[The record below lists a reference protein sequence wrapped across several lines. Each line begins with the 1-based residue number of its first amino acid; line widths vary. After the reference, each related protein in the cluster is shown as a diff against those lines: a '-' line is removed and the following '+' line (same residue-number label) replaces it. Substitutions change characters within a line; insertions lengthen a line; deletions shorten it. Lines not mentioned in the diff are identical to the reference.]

1 MDWSEVLRHYD
12 EIASIHP
19 AADLFPLVEGD
30 ELKELCADIKNRGL
44 QQPIVVWHDGSLLDG
59 RNRLLACYRTN
70 QEVVLERYEG
80 DDPVQFSLSANLHRR
95 HLNSGQRAIVALK
108 VRELLQPAAKER
120 QVAQLKQN
128 QEATVPADLRERQRE
143 AAAEAASARPR
154 DEAGRLQVPA
164 DLREASRSQPS
175 TGQKAVIAL
184 QVREEMAREEAERKR
199 RERETAAQAAKAVG
213 ASPRAVEQA
222 ARVERSAPDLLPQVQ
237 AGTMALDRAHREA
250 QQRERQVAA
259 SRPTPEMPK
268 VDEKQTIT
276 LLDHK
281 GNPFEYP
288 KPKGKAT
295 FNQQKG
301 TEIGWAMWSW
311 NPVTGCN
318 HGCDYCYARAIA
330 TSRDMAAYYPAG
342 FTPLFHHER
351 LDAPANTPVPSRA
364 EADPA
369 HGRVFVC
376 SMADLFG
383 AWVPQEWIDQ
393 VVASTVAN
401 PQWEYLYLTKFPQ
414 RYDRLDLPASG
425 WIGASVDEQHRAEPT
440 LAAMRKVSGVK
451 VKWLSLEP
459 LLEPI
464 KFSTLEG
471 IDMIVIGAQSENI
484 GQNNSFSPP
493 FEWVADLVAT
503 ARRDGCK
510 VWLKTNLL
518 GQVSGQWPGMKMIQ
532 EVPA

>member
-1 MDWSEVLRHYD
+1 MTINWPDILRHYP
-12 EIASIHP
+12 EITGIHP
-19 AADLFPLVEGD
+19 AADLFPMVDGAEFA
-30 ELKELCADIKNRGL
+30 ELCADIKERGL
-44 QQPIVVWHDGSLLDG
+44 HQPITIWTDGTLLDG
-59 RNRLLACYRTN
+59 RNRLLACYETH
-70 QEVVLERYEG
+70 QEVVLDRYEG
-80 DDPVQFSLSANLHRR
+80 TDPVQFSLSANLHRR
-95 HLNSGQRAIVALK
+95 HLNAGQRAVIALK

-120 QVAQLKQN
+120 IADAGRSSAPGKPS
-128 QEATVPADLRERQRE
+128 EKASADLRDLSTPAEHRKST
-143 AAAEAASARPR
+143 AEAA
-154 DEAGRLQVPA
+154 
-164 DLREASRSQPS
+164 
-175 TGQKAVIAL
+175 KA
-184 QVREEMAREEAERKR
+184 
-199 RERETAAQAAKAVG
+199 TG
-213 ASPRAVEQA
+213 ASTRAVEQA
-222 ARVERSAPDLLPQVQ
+222 ARVEKMAPDLLPQVR
-237 AGTMALDRAHREA
+237 AGTMALDKAHREA

-259 SRPTPEMPK
+259 SRPTPETPK

-318 HGCDYCYARAIA
+318 HGCTYCYARAIA
-330 TSRDMAAYYPAG
+330 ESRDMATYYPAG

-351 LDAPANTPVPSRA
+351 LDAPVNTPVPARA
-364 EADPA
+364 VDDAA

-414 RYDRLDLPASG
+414 RYDRLQLPASG

-440 LAAMRKVSGVK
+440 LTAMRKVSGVK

-459 LLEPI
+459 LLAPI
-464 KFSTLEG
+464 TFSSLEG
-471 IDMIVIGAQSENI
+471 IDWIVIGAQSANP
-484 GQNNSFSPP
+484 GQNEAFAPP
-493 FEWVADLVAT
+493 FEWVADLVSI

-518 GQVSGQWPGMKMIQ
+518 GQVGPQWPGMQMIQ

>member
-1 MDWSEVLRHYD
+1 MDWSEVLRHYP
-12 EIASIHP
+12 EIKGIHP
-19 AADLFPLVEGD
+19 AADLFPMVEGN
-30 ELKELCADIKNRGL
+30 EFRELCADVKERGL
-44 QQPIVVWHDGSLLDG
+44 AQPITIWTDGTLLDG
-59 RNRLLACYRTN
+59 RNRLMACYETN
-70 QEVVLERYEG
+70 QEVVLDRYEG
-80 DDPVQFSLSANLHRR
+80 NDPVQFSLSANLHRR
-95 HLNSGQRAIVALK
+95 HLSEGQRAVVALK
-108 VRELLQPAAKER
+108 VRQMVQPAAKER
-120 QVAQLKQN
+120 Q
-128 QEATVPADLRERQRE
+128 RE
-143 AAAEAASARPR
+143 AGEQFGKGAKVSA
-154 DEAGRLQVPA
+154 D
-164 DLREASRSQPS
+164 
-175 TGQKAVIAL
+175 
-184 QVREEMAREEAERKR
+184 R
-199 RERETAAQAAKAVG
+199 REPIATPAEHRKSTAQAAKAVG
-213 ASPRAVEQA
+213 ASTRSVEKA

-259 SRPTPEMPK
+259 SRPAPETPK
-268 VDEKQTIT
+268 VDEKQAIT

-281 GNPFEYP
+281 GNPYEYP

-351 LDAPANTPVPSRA
+351 LDAPANTPVPGRA
-364 EADPA
+364 AADPA

-414 RYDRLDLPASG
+414 RYDRLQLPASG

-484 GQNNSFSPP
+484 GQNSSFSPP
-493 FEWVADLVAT
+493 FEWVADLVQT

-518 GQVSGQWPGMKMIQ
+518 GQTSGQWPGMQLPQ
-532 EVPA
+532 EAPV

>member
-1 MDWSEVLRHYD
+1 MDWTAILRHYD
-12 EIASIHP
+12 EIKGVHP
-19 AADLFPLVEGD
+19 AADLFPMVEGD
-30 ELKELCADIKNRGL
+30 NFRELCADIKERGL
-44 QQPIVVWHDGSLLDG
+44 AQPITVDRDGLLLDG
-59 RNRLLACYRTN
+59 RNRLMACFETN
-70 QEVVLERYEG
+70 QEVLVEEYLG
-80 DDPVQFSLSANLHRR
+80 SDPVQFSLSANLHRR
-95 HLNSGQRAIVALK
+95 HLNAGQRAFVALK

-120 QVAQLKQN
+120 Q
-128 QEATVPADLRERQRE
+128 RE
-143 AAAEAASARPR
+143 AASEAAQSRPR
-154 DEAGRLQVPA
+154 DEAGKLQVSA
-164 DLREASRSQPS
+164 DLREASPPPK
-175 TGQKAVIAL
+175 TTP
-184 QVREEMAREEAERKR
+184 AEHRK
-199 RERETAAQAAKAVG
+199 TTAQAAKAVG

-259 SRPTPEMPK
+259 SRPAPETPK

-276 LLDHK
+276 LLDHN

-351 LDAPANTPVPSRA
+351 LDAPANTPVPGRA
-364 EADPA
+364 AADPA

-425 WIGASVDEQHRAEPT
+425 WIGASVDTQHRAEPT
-440 LAAMRKVSGVK
+440 LAAMRRVAGVK

-471 IDMIVIGAQSENI
+471 IDMIVIGAQSENV
-484 GQNNSFSPP
+484 GQNPPFAPP

-518 GQVSGQWPGMKMIQ
+518 GTVNGQWPGMQMIQ

>member
-1 MDWSEVLRHYD
+1 MDWSEVLRHYG
-12 EIASIHP
+12 EITGIHP
-19 AADLFPLVEGD
+19 AADLFPMVEGD
-30 ELKELCADIKNRGL
+30 ELRELCADIKERGL
-44 QQPIVVWHDGSLLDG
+44 QQPIVVWRDGTLLDG
-59 RNRLLACYRTN
+59 RNRLVACYRTN
-70 QEVVLERYEG
+70 QEVVLDRYEG

-95 HLNSGQRAIVALK
+95 HLNPGQRAVVALK

-120 QVAQLKQN
+120 Q
-128 QEATVPADLRERQRE
+128 RE
-143 AAAEAASARPR
+143 AGGDRKSEEAKS
-154 DEAGRLQVPA
+154 VSA
-164 DLREASRSQPS
+164 DLREAIQP
-175 TGQKAVIAL
+175 KAVQPAPPPTP
-184 QVREEMAREEAERKR
+184 AEQRKS
-199 RERETAAQAAKAVG
+199 TAQAAKAVG

-222 ARVERSAPDLLPQVQ
+222 ARVAKVAPDLLPQVQ

-250 QQRERQVAA
+250 QQRERQQAA
-259 SRPTPEMPK
+259 TRPQPEAPK

-281 GNPFEYP
+281 GNAYEYP
-288 KPKGKAT
+288 KPKGQAT

-301 TEIGWAMWSW
+301 TEIGWAMYSW

-318 HGCDYCYARAIA
+318 HGCDYCYARVIA
-330 TSRDMAAYYPAG
+330 TARDMAPYYPAG

-351 LDAPANTPVPSRA
+351 LDAPVNTPVPQRA
-364 EADPA
+364 QVDPA
-369 HGRVFVC
+369 FGRVFVC

-383 AWVPQEWIDQ
+383 AWVPQDWIDQ

-414 RYDRLDLPASG
+414 RYDRLQLPSSG

-459 LLEPI
+459 LREPI
-464 KFSTLEG
+464 KFSSLEG
-471 IDMIVIGAQSENI
+471 IDWIVIGAQSENV
-484 GQNNSFSPP
+484 GQNPAFAPQ

-518 GQVSGQWPGMKMIQ
+518 GQTSGQWPGMGMPQ
-532 EVPA
+532 EVP

>member
-1 MDWSEVLRHYD
+1 MDWSEVLRHYP
-12 EIASIHP
+12 EIKGIHP
-19 AADLFPLVEGD
+19 AADLFPMVEGD
-30 ELKELCADIKNRGL
+30 EFRELCADVKERGL
-44 QQPIVVWHDGSLLDG
+44 AQPITIWTDGTLLDG
-59 RNRLLACYRTN
+59 RNRLMACYETN
-70 QEVVLERYEG
+70 QELVLDRYEG
-80 DDPVQFSLSANLHRR
+80 SDPVQFSLSANLHRR
-95 HLNSGQRAIVALK
+95 HLNPGQRAVIALK

-120 QVAQLKQN
+120 IADAGRSSAPGKPS
-128 QEATVPADLRERQRE
+128 EKASADLRDLSTS
-143 AAAEAASARPR
+143 AEHRK
-154 DEAGRLQVPA
+154 
-164 DLREASRSQPS
+164 S
-175 TGQKAVIAL
+175 T
-184 QVREEMAREEAERKR
+184 
-199 RERETAAQAAKAVG
+199 AQAAKATG
-213 ASPRAVEQA
+213 ASTRAVEQA
-222 ARVERSAPDLLPQVQ
+222 ARVEKMAPDLLPQVQ
-237 AGTMALDRAHREA
+237 AGTIALDKAHREA

-259 SRPTPEMPK
+259 SRPQPEMPK
-268 VDEKQTIT
+268 VDEKETIT

-281 GNPFEYP
+281 GNHYEYP

-318 HGCDYCYARAIA
+318 HGCSYCYARAIA

-351 LDAPANTPVPSRA
+351 LEAPSNTPVPGRA
-364 EADPA
+364 AADPA

-484 GQNNSFSPP
+484 GQNSSFSPS

-518 GQVSGQWPGMKMIQ
+518 GQTSGQWPGMQLPQ
-532 EVPA
+532 EAPV

>member
-1 MDWSEVLRHYD
+1 MTINWPDILRHYP
-12 EIASIHP
+12 EITGIHP
-19 AADLFPLVEGD
+19 AADLFPMVDGD
-30 ELKELCADIKNRGL
+30 EFRELCADIKERGL
-44 QQPIVVWHDGSLLDG
+44 HQPITIWTDGTLLDG
-59 RNRLLACYRTN
+59 RNRLLACYETH
-70 QEVVLERYEG
+70 QEVVLDRYEG
-80 DDPVQFSLSANLHRR
+80 SDPVQFSLSANLYRR
-95 HLNSGQRAIVALK
+95 HLSMSQRNMTGALAEDLLATL
-108 VRELLQPAAKER
+108 REQA
-120 QVAQLKQN
+120 
-128 QEATVPADLRERQRE
+128 RERQRE
-143 AAAEAASARPR
+143 AGGDKKSDHAKSVA
-154 DEAGRLQVPA
+154 VPV
-164 DLREASRSQPS
+164 REAIKPE
-175 TGQKAVIAL
+175 TPKH
-184 QVREEMAREEAERKR
+184 ER
-199 RERETAAQAAKAVG
+199 TAAAQAAKLVG
-213 ASPRAVEQA
+213 GSTSGVEKA
-222 ARVERSAPDLLPQVQ
+222 MRVKREAPDLVPQVM
-237 AGTMALDRAHREA
+237 AGKVTLKEAEREVRQRVEQRRASIPQPEA
-250 QQRERQVAA
+250 PKTQQN
-259 SRPTPEMPK
+259 T
-268 VDEKQTIT
+268 TIT
-276 LLDHK
+276 LVDHK
-281 GNPFEYP
+281 GNEYAYP
-288 KPKGKAT
+288 KPKGRAT

-318 HGCDYCYARAIA
+318 HGCSYCYARAIA
-330 TSRDMAAYYPAG
+330 TSRDMAVYYPAG

-351 LDAPANTPVPSRA
+351 LDAPANTPVPARA
-364 EADPA
+364 ADDPA

-464 KFSTLEG
+464 SFSSLEG
-471 IDMIVIGAQSENI
+471 IDWVVIGAQSANPS
-484 GQNNSFSPP
+484 QNEAFAPP

-518 GQVSGQWPGMKMIQ
+518 GQVGPQWPGMQMIQ

>member
-1 MDWSEVLRHYD
+1 MTKIDWPEILRHYP
-12 EIASIHP
+12 EITGIHP
-19 AADLFPLVEGD
+19 AADIFPLIDDAEMD
-30 ELKELCADIKNRGL
+30 ELCSDIKARGL
-44 QQPIVVWHDGSLLDG
+44 QQPLTIWHDGALLDG
-59 RNRLLACYRTN
+59 RNRLLACYETC
-70 QEVVLERYEG
+70 QEVTIDRYDG
-80 DDPVQFSLSANLHRR
+80 SDPVGFSISANLHRR
-95 HLNSGQRAIVALK
+95 HLNAGQRAVVALK
-108 VRELLQPAAKER
+108 VRELLQPMA
-120 QVAQLKQN
+120 
-128 QEATVPADLRERQRE
+128 RERQRE
-143 AAAEAASARPR
+143 AGEQFGKGSK
-154 DEAGRLQVPA
+154 LSA
-164 DLREASRSQPS
+164 DLRQAILRPPAPAAAALPS
-175 TGQKAVIAL
+175 PTEQRHQDRKA
-184 QVREEMAREEAERKR
+184 
-199 RERETAAQAAKAVG
+199 AAQAAKAVG

-222 ARVERSAPDLLPQVQ
+222 ARVAKSAPDLLPQVQ
-237 AGTMALDRAHREA
+237 AGTLALDRAHKEA
-250 QQRERQVAA
+250 RQREQQQAA
-259 SRPTPEMPK
+259 SRPAPEAPK
-268 VDEKQTIT
+268 VSDKRTIT

-281 GNPFEYP
+281 GNAYEYP
-288 KPKGKAT
+288 EPKGKST

-301 TEIGWAMWSW
+301 TEIGWAMYSW

-351 LDAPANTPVPSRA
+351 LDAPANTPVPARA
-364 EADPA
+364 ADDPA

-401 PQWEYLYLTKFPQ
+401 PQWEYLFLTKFPQ
-414 RYDRLDLPASG
+414 RYDRLQLPPSG

-464 KFSTLEG
+464 RFSTLEG
-471 IDMIVIGAQSENI
+471 IDLIVIGAQSENI
-484 GQNNSFSPP
+484 GQNPAFAPR
-493 FEWVADLVAT
+493 FDWVADLVAT
-503 ARRDGCK
+503 ARRDGCR

-518 GQVSGQWPGMKMIQ
+518 GQTSGQWPGMQLMN
-532 EVPA
+532 EVPG

>member
-1 MDWSEVLRHYD
+1 MDWTAILRHYD
-12 EIASIHP
+12 EINGIHP
-19 AADLFPLVEGD
+19 AADLFPMVEGD
-30 ELKELCADIKNRGL
+30 EFRELCADIKERGL
-44 QQPIVVWHDGSLLDG
+44 AQPITVDRDGLLLDG
-59 RNRLLACYRTN
+59 RNRLMACYETN
-70 QEVVLERYEG
+70 QEVLVEEYLG
-80 DDPVQFSLSANLHRR
+80 NDPVQFSLSANLHRR
-95 HLNSGQRAIVALK
+95 HLSEGQRAVVALK
-108 VRELLQPAAKER
+108 VRQMVQPAAKER
-120 QVAQLKQN
+120 QVAELKQN
-128 QEATVPADLRERQRE
+128 RESTVSAD
-143 AAAEAASARPR
+143 
-154 DEAGRLQVPA
+154 
-164 DLREASRSQPS
+164 
-175 TGQKAVIAL
+175 
-184 QVREEMAREEAERKR
+184 R
-199 RERETAAQAAKAVG
+199 RERSEAPAEHRKSTAEAAKAVG
-213 ASPRAVEQA
+213 ASTRSVEKA

-237 AGTMALDRAHREA
+237 SGTMALDRAHREA
-250 QQRERQVAA
+250 QQRERQIAA
-259 SRPTPEMPK
+259 SRPAPETPK

-276 LLDHK
+276 LLDHN

-351 LDAPANTPVPSRA
+351 LDAPANTPVPGRA
-364 EADPA
+364 AADPA

-425 WIGASVDEQHRAEPT
+425 WIGASVDTQHRAEPT
-440 LAAMRKVSGVK
+440 LAAMQRVAGVK

-471 IDMIVIGAQSENI
+471 IDMIVIGAQSENV
-484 GQNNSFSPP
+484 GQNPPFAPP

-518 GQVSGQWPGMKMIQ
+518 GTVNGQWPGMQMIQ

>member
-1 MDWSEVLRHYD
+1 MDWTEILRHYD
-12 EIASIHP
+12 EIKGIHP
-19 AADLFPLVEGD
+19 AADLFPMVEGD
-30 ELKELCADIKNRGL
+30 EFRELCADIKDRGL
-44 QQPIVVWHDGSLLDG
+44 AQPITVDRDGLLLDG
-59 RNRLLACYRTN
+59 RNRLMACYETN
-70 QEVVLERYEG
+70 QEVIVEEYLG
-80 DDPVQFSLSANLHRR
+80 SDPVQFSLSANLHRR
-95 HLNSGQRAIVALK
+95 HLNAGQRAFVALK

-120 QVAQLKQN
+120 QREAVIESNKARAQSPV
-128 QEATVPADLRERQRE
+128 TADLRSME
-143 AAAEAASARPR
+143 AAPRTPDQRRQERNAS
-154 DEAGRLQVPA
+154 
-164 DLREASRSQPS
+164 
-175 TGQKAVIAL
+175 
-184 QVREEMAREEAERKR
+184 
-199 RERETAAQAAKAVG
+199 AQAAKAVG
-213 ASPRAVEQA
+213 ASTRSVEQA
-222 ARVERSAPDLLPQVQ
+222 ARVAKVAPDLLPQVQ
-237 AGTMALDRAHREA
+237 AGTMALDKAHREA
-250 QQRERQVAA
+250 QQRERQQAA
-259 SRPTPEMPK
+259 SRPAPEAPK
-268 VDEKQTIT
+268 LQENTTIT

-281 GNPFEYP
+281 GNPYEYP
-288 KPKGKAT
+288 KPKGKST

-318 HGCDYCYARAIA
+318 HGCSYCYARAIA

-351 LDAPANTPVPSRA
+351 LDAPANTPVPARA
-364 EADPA
+364 ADDAA
-369 HGRVFVC
+369 HSRVFVC

-393 VVASTVAN
+393 VVAATVAN

-414 RYDRLDLPASG
+414 RYDRLQLPASG

-440 LAAMRKVSGVK
+440 LAAMRKVTGVK

-484 GQNNSFSPP
+484 GQNPP
-493 FEWVADLVAT
+493 FAPQFDWVADLVAT

-518 GQVSGQWPGMKMIQ
+518 GQVSGQWPGMQMIQ

>member
-1 MDWSEVLRHYD
+1 MDWSEVLRHYP
-12 EIASIHP
+12 EIKGIHP
-19 AADLFPLVEGD
+19 AADLFPMVEGN
-30 ELKELCADIKNRGL
+30 EFRELCADVKERGL
-44 QQPIVVWHDGSLLDG
+44 AQPITIWTDGTLLDG
-59 RNRLLACYRTN
+59 RNRLMACYETN
-70 QEVVLERYEG
+70 QEVVLDRYEG
-80 DDPVQFSLSANLHRR
+80 NDPVQFSLSANLHRR
-95 HLNSGQRAIVALK
+95 HLNAGQRACVALK
-108 VRELLQPAAKER
+108 VLELLKPAA
-120 QVAQLKQN
+120 
-128 QEATVPADLRERQRE
+128 RERQRDAGGDRKSE
-143 AAAEAASARPR
+143 AVKSLSLEIGEAIAAP
-154 DEAGRLQVPA
+154 AGQGK
-164 DLREASRSQPS
+164 S
-175 TGQKAVIAL
+175 T
-184 QVREEMAREEAERKR
+184 
-199 RERETAAQAAKAVG
+199 AQAAKAVG
-213 ASPRAVEQA
+213 ASRAAVEQA

-237 AGTMALDRAHREA
+237 SGTMALHAAHREA

-259 SRPTPEMPK
+259 SRPAPETPK

-281 GNPFEYP
+281 GNPYEYP

-342 FTPLFHHER
+342 FTPLFHYER
-351 LDAPANTPVPSRA
+351 LDAPANTPVPGRA
-364 EADPA
+364 AADPA

-414 RYDRLDLPASG
+414 RYDRLQLPASG

-484 GQNNSFSPP
+484 GQNSSFSPP
-493 FEWVADLVAT
+493 FEWVADLVQT
-503 ARRDGCK
+503 ARRNGCK

-518 GQVSGQWPGMKMIQ
+518 GQTSGQWPGMQLPQ
-532 EVPA
+532 EAPV

>member
-1 MDWSEVLRHYD
+1 MTTNWPDILRHYP
-12 EIASIHP
+12 EITGIHP
-19 AADLFPLVEGD
+19 AADLFPMADGAEFA
-30 ELKELCADIKNRGL
+30 ELCADIKERGL
-44 QQPIVVWHDGSLLDG
+44 HQPITIWTDGTLLDG
-59 RNRLLACYRTN
+59 RNRLLACYETH
-70 QEVVLERYEG
+70 QEVVLDRYEG
-80 DDPVQFSLSANLHRR
+80 TDPVQFSLSANLHRR
-95 HLNSGQRAIVALK
+95 HLNAGQRAVIALG

-120 QVAQLKQN
+120 IADAGRSSAPGKPS
-128 QEATVPADLRERQRE
+128 EKASADLRDLSTP
-143 AAAEAASARPR
+143 AEH
-154 DEAGRLQVPA
+154 
-164 DLREASRSQPS
+164 
-175 TGQKAVIAL
+175 
-184 QVREEMAREEAERKR
+184 RKS
-199 RERETAAQAAKAVG
+199 TAAAAKATG
-213 ASPRAVEQA
+213 ASTRAVEQA
-222 ARVERSAPDLLPQVQ
+222 ARVEKMAPDLLPQVR
-237 AGTMALDRAHREA
+237 AGTMALDKAHREA

-259 SRPTPEMPK
+259 SRPQPEVPK
-268 VDEKQTIT
+268 IDEKQTIT

-281 GNPFEYP
+281 GNEYAYP

-351 LDAPANTPVPSRA
+351 LDAPANTRVPARA
-364 EADPA
+364 SDDPA

-393 VVASTVAN
+393 VVATTVAN

-414 RYDRLDLPASG
+414 RYDRLQLPASG

-459 LLEPI
+459 LLAPI
-464 KFSTLEG
+464 TFSSLEG
-471 IDMIVIGAQSENI
+471 IDWIVIGAQSANP
-484 GQNNSFSPP
+484 GQNESFAPP
-493 FEWVADLVAT
+493 FEWVSDLVSI

-518 GQVSGQWPGMKMIQ
+518 GEVGPQWPGMQMIQ
-532 EVPA
+532 DVPT

>member
-1 MDWSEVLRHYD
+1 MDWTEILRHYD
-12 EIASIHP
+12 EITGIHP
-19 AADLFPLVEGD
+19 AADLFPMVEGD
-30 ELKELCADIKNRGL
+30 ELRDLCADIKERGL
-44 QQPIVVWHDGSLLDG
+44 AQPITVDREGLLLDG
-59 RNRLLACYRTN
+59 RNRLIACFKTN
-70 QEVVLERYEG
+70 QEVLIDEYLG
-80 DDPVQFSLSANLHRR
+80 NDPVQFSLSANLHRR
-95 HLNSGQRAIVALK
+95 HLNAGQRAVVALK

-120 QVAQLKQN
+120 MA
-128 QEATVPADLRERQRE
+128 EAGRSSAPGKPANKGTADLRSVSPVVE
-143 AAAEAASARPR
+143 AAAQQAAASV
-154 DEAGRLQVPA
+154 L
-164 DLREASRSQPS
+164 
-175 TGQKAVIAL
+175 
-184 QVREEMAREEAERKR
+184 AEQR
-199 RERETAAQAAKAVG
+199 RQDRNVAAQAAKAVG

-250 QQRERQVAA
+250 QQRERQQAA
-259 SRPTPEMPK
+259 SIPWPEAPK

-281 GNPFEYP
+281 GNGYEYP

-351 LDAPANTPVPSRA
+351 LDAPANTPVPARA
-364 EADPA
+364 EIDPA

-414 RYDRLDLPASG
+414 RYDRLQLPSSG

-464 KFSTLEG
+464 KFSSLEG
-471 IDMIVIGAQSENI
+471 IDLIVIGAQSENI
-484 GQNNSFSPP
+484 GQNPAFAPP

-518 GQVSGQWPGMKMIQ
+518 GTVNGQWPGMLLPQ
-532 EVPA
+532 EVPV

>member
-1 MDWSEVLRHYD
+1 MDWSEILRHYD
-12 EIASIHP
+12 EITGIHP
-19 AADLFPLVEGD
+19 AADLFPMVEGD
-30 ELKELCADIKNRGL
+30 ELRELCSDIKERGL
-44 QQPIVVWHDGSLLDG
+44 QQPIVIWRDGTVLDG
-59 RNRLLACYRTN
+59 RNRLMACYRTN

-95 HLNSGQRAIVALK
+95 HLNPGQRAVVALK

-120 QVAQLKQN
+120 Q
-128 QEATVPADLRERQRE
+128 RE
-143 AAAEAASARPR
+143 AAAEAATARPR
-154 DEAGRLQVPA
+154 DEAGRLQASA
-164 DLREASRSQPS
+164 DLREASRSQVARPASPPPTQAEHRKS
-175 TGQKAVIAL
+175 T
-184 QVREEMAREEAERKR
+184 
-199 RERETAAQAAKAVG
+199 AQAAKAVG

-222 ARVERSAPDLLPQVQ
+222 ARVAKVAPDLLPQVQ
-237 AGTMALDRAHREA
+237 AGTMALDKAHREA
-250 QQRERQVAA
+250 QQRQRQQAA
-259 SRPTPEMPK
+259 TRPQPEAPK

-281 GNPFEYP
+281 GNPYEYP
-288 KPKGKAT
+288 KPKGQAT

-301 TEIGWAMWSW
+301 TEIGWAMYSW

-318 HGCDYCYARAIA
+318 HGCSYCYARVIA
-330 TSRDMAAYYPAG
+330 TDRDMAPYYPAG

-351 LDAPANTPVPSRA
+351 LDAPANTPVPQRA
-364 EADPA
+364 QTDAA
-369 HGRVFVC
+369 FGRVFVC

-383 AWVPQEWIDQ
+383 AWVPQDWIDQ

-414 RYDRLDLPASG
+414 RYDRLQLPASG

-440 LAAMRKVSGVK
+440 LDALRKVSGVK

-464 KFSTLEG
+464 QFSSLEG
-471 IDMIVIGAQSENI
+471 IDWIVIGAQSENV
-484 GQNNSFSPP
+484 GQNPAFAPP

-518 GQVSGQWPGMKMIQ
+518 GQVSGQWPGMQMPQ
-532 EVPA
+532 EVPV

>member
-1 MDWSEVLRHYD
+1 MAASVDWREILRHYP
-12 EIASIHP
+12 EIKGIHP
-19 AADLFPLVEGD
+19 AADLFPMVEGD
-30 ELKELCADIKNRGL
+30 EFRELCADVKDRGL
-44 QQPIVVWHDGSLLDG
+44 AQPITIWTDGTLLDG
-59 RNRLLACYRTN
+59 RNRLLACFETN
-70 QEVVLERYEG
+70 QEVLVDEYLG
-80 DDPVQFSLSANLHRR
+80 TDPVQFTLSANLNRR
-95 HLNSGQRAIVALK
+95 NLNAGQRAVVALK
-108 VRELLQPAAKER
+108 VRELLQPAARER
-120 QVAQLKQN
+120 IA
-128 QEATVPADLRERQRE
+128 EAGRSAAPGKPAEKPLADLRDLSASQQEDQRREARQRE
-143 AAAEAASARPR
+143 
-154 DEAGRLQVPA
+154 V
-164 DLREASRSQPS
+164 
-175 TGQKAVIAL
+175 
-184 QVREEMAREEAERKR
+184 
-199 RERETAAQAAKAVG
+199 AAQAAKAVG

-222 ARVERSAPDLLPQVQ
+222 ARVKRSAPDLLPQVQ
-237 AGTMALDRAHREA
+237 AGTMALDRAHRKA

-259 SRPTPEMPK
+259 SRPAPETPK

-276 LLDHK
+276 LLNHK
-281 GNPFEYP
+281 GNQFEYP

-330 TSRDMAAYYPAG
+330 TSREMAPYYPAG

-351 LDAPANTPVPSRA
+351 LDAPANTPVPGRA
-364 EADPA
+364 VADPA

-414 RYDRLDLPASG
+414 RYDRLQLPANG

-464 KFSTLEG
+464 KLSSLEG

-484 GQNNSFSPP
+484 GQNSSFSPP

-518 GQVSGQWPGMKMIQ
+518 GQTSGQWPGMQLPQ
-532 EVPA
+532 EVPV

>member
-1 MDWSEVLRHYD
+1 MDWSEILRHYP
-12 EIASIHP
+12 EIKGIHP
-19 AADLFPLVEGD
+19 AADLFPMVEGD
-30 ELKELCADIKNRGL
+30 EFRELCADVKERGL
-44 QQPIVVWHDGSLLDG
+44 AQPITIWTDGTLLDG
-59 RNRLLACYRTN
+59 RNRLMACYETN
-70 QEVVLERYEG
+70 QEVVLDRYEG
-80 DDPVQFSLSANLHRR
+80 NDPVQFSLSANLHRR
-95 HLNSGQRAIVALK
+95 HLSEGQRAVVALK
-108 VRELLQPAAKER
+108 VRQMVQPAAKER
-120 QVAQLKQN
+120 Q
-128 QEATVPADLRERQRE
+128 RE
-143 AAAEAASARPR
+143 AGEQFGKGAKVSA
-154 DEAGRLQVPA
+154 D
-164 DLREASRSQPS
+164 
-175 TGQKAVIAL
+175 
-184 QVREEMAREEAERKR
+184 R
-199 RERETAAQAAKAVG
+199 REPIATPAEHRKSTAQAAKAVG
-213 ASPRAVEQA
+213 ASTRSVEKA

-259 SRPTPEMPK
+259 SRPAPETPK

-281 GNPFEYP
+281 GNPYEYP

-351 LDAPANTPVPSRA
+351 LDAPANTPVPGRA
-364 EADPA
+364 AADPA

-414 RYDRLDLPASG
+414 RYDRLQLPASG

-484 GQNNSFSPP
+484 GQNSSFSPP
-493 FEWVADLVAT
+493 FEWVADLVQT

-518 GQVSGQWPGMKMIQ
+518 GQTSGQWPGMQLPQ
-532 EVPA
+532 EAPL

>member
-1 MDWSEVLRHYD
+1 MKTNWNEILRHYP
-12 EIASIHP
+12 EITGIHP
-19 AADLFPLVEGD
+19 AADLFPMVEG
-30 ELKELCADIKNRGL
+30 EEFRELCADIKKRGL
-44 QQPIVVWHDGSLLDG
+44 QQYITIWTDGTLLDG
-59 RNRLLACYRTN
+59 RNRLLACYEAH
-70 QEVVLERYEG
+70 QEVVLDRYEG

-95 HLNSGQRAIVALK
+95 HLNAGQKAIVALK

-120 QVAQLKQN
+120 Q
-128 QEATVPADLRERQRE
+128 RE
-143 AAAEAASARPR
+143 AAVEAATARPR
-154 DEAGRLQVPA
+154 DEVGRLQVSA
-164 DLREASRSQPS
+164 DLREAGRVQPVPAPPPPTPTEQRKS
-175 TGQKAVIAL
+175 T
-184 QVREEMAREEAERKR
+184 
-199 RERETAAQAAKAVG
+199 AQAAKAVG

-222 ARVERSAPDLLPQVQ
+222 ARVAKVAPDLLPQVQ
-237 AGTMALDRAHREA
+237 AGTMALDKAHREA
-250 QQRERQVAA
+250 QQRERQQAA
-259 SRPTPEMPK
+259 SRPQPEAPK
-268 VDEKQTIT
+268 VSEKQTIT

-288 KPKGKAT
+288 KPKSKAT

-318 HGCDYCYARAIA
+318 HGCSYCYARAIA
-330 TSRDMAAYYPAG
+330 TSRDMATYYPAG

-351 LDAPANTPVPSRA
+351 LDAPANTPVPARA
-364 EADPA
+364 AGDPA

-414 RYDRLDLPASG
+414 RYDRLQLPASG

-484 GQNNSFSPP
+484 GQNPSFAPS
-493 FEWVADLVAT
+493 FDWVADLVAT

-518 GQVSGQWPGMKMIQ
+518 GQVSGQWPGMQMIQ

>member
-1 MDWSEVLRHYD
+1 MNWD
-12 EIASIHP
+12 EILQHYPEITGIHP
-19 AADLFPLVEGD
+19 AADLFPMVEG
-30 ELKELCADIKNRGL
+30 EEFRELCADIKKRGL
-44 QQPIVVWHDGSLLDG
+44 AQPITVWTDGTLLDG
-59 RNRLLACYRTN
+59 RNRLLACYETH
-70 QEVVLERYEG
+70 QEVVLDRYTG
-80 DDPVQFSLSANLHRR
+80 NDPVQFSLSANLHRR
-95 HLNSGQRAIVALK
+95 HLNAGQRAVVALK
-108 VRELLQPAAKER
+108 VREMLQPAA
-120 QVAQLKQN
+120 
-128 QEATVPADLRERQRE
+128 RERQRE
-143 AAAEAASARPR
+143 AGEQFGRGQPEKVSAN
-154 DEAGRLQVPA
+154 
-164 DLREASRSQPS
+164 LREAIAPPPPTPS
-175 TGQKAVIAL
+175 
-184 QVREEMAREEAERKR
+184 EHRKS
-199 RERETAAQAAKAVG
+199 TAQAAKAVG

-237 AGTMALDRAHREA
+237 AGTMALGRAHREA

-259 SRPTPEMPK
+259 SRPAPEMPK

-281 GNPFEYP
+281 GTPYEYP

-318 HGCDYCYARAIA
+318 HGCNYCYARAIA

-351 LDAPANTPVPSRA
+351 LDAPANTPVPVRA
-364 EADPA
+364 TEEPA

-414 RYDRLDLPASG
+414 RYDRLQLPASG
-425 WIGASVDEQHRAEPT
+425 WIGASVDEQHRAELT
-440 LAAMRKVSGVK
+440 LTAMRKVSGVK

-484 GQNNSFSPP
+484 GQNPAFSPS

-518 GQVSGQWPGMKMIQ
+518 GTVSGQWPGMKMPQ
-532 EVPA
+532 EAPA

>member
-1 MDWSEVLRHYD
+1 MDWSEVLRHYP
-12 EIASIHP
+12 EIKGIHP
-19 AADLFPLVEGD
+19 AADLFPMVEGD
-30 ELKELCADIKNRGL
+30 EFRDLCADVKERGL
-44 QQPIVVWHDGSLLDG
+44 AQPITIWTDSTLLDG
-59 RNRLLACYRTN
+59 RNRLMACYETN
-70 QEVVLERYEG
+70 QEVLIDEYLG
-80 DDPVQFSLSANLHRR
+80 ADPVQFSLSANLHRR
-95 HLNSGQRAIVALK
+95 HLSEGQRAVVALK
-108 VRELLQPAAKER
+108 VRQMVQPAAKER
-120 QVAQLKQN
+120 QVAELKQN
-128 QEATVPADLRERQRE
+128 RESTVSAD
-143 AAAEAASARPR
+143 
-154 DEAGRLQVPA
+154 
-164 DLREASRSQPS
+164 
-175 TGQKAVIAL
+175 
-184 QVREEMAREEAERKR
+184 R
-199 RERETAAQAAKAVG
+199 RERSEAPAEHRKSTAQAAKAVG
-213 ASPRAVEQA
+213 ASTRSVEKA

-259 SRPTPEMPK
+259 SRPAPETPK

-318 HGCDYCYARAIA
+318 HGCSYCYARAIA

-351 LDAPANTPVPSRA
+351 LEAPSNTPVPGRA
-364 EADPA
+364 AADPA

-383 AWVPQEWIDQ
+383 AWVPQQWIDQ

-414 RYDRLDLPASG
+414 RYDRLQLPASG

-484 GQNNSFSPP
+484 GQNSSFSPP

-518 GQVSGQWPGMKMIQ
+518 GQTSGQWPGMQLPQ
-532 EVPA
+532 EAPL

>member
-12 EIASIHP
+12 EITGIHP
-19 AADLFPLVEGD
+19 AADLFPMVEGD
-30 ELKELCADIKNRGL
+30 ELRELCADIKERGL
-44 QQPIVVWHDGSLLDG
+44 QQPIVIWRDGTLLDG
-59 RNRLLACYRTN
+59 RNRLMACYRTN

-80 DDPVQFSLSANLHRR
+80 GDPVQFSLSANLHRR
-95 HLNSGQRAIVALK
+95 HLNPGQRAVVALK

-120 QVAQLKQN
+120 Q
-128 QEATVPADLRERQRE
+128 RE
-143 AAAEAASARPR
+143 AGEQF
-154 DEAGRLQVPA
+154 GRGAKVPA
-164 DLREASRSQPS
+164 DLREAIPPQLNP
-175 TGQKAVIAL
+175 GQRAVVAL
-184 QVREEMAREEAERKR
+184 QVRDEIAKEEAERKR

-222 ARVERSAPDLLPQVQ
+222 ARVAKVAPDLLPQVQ

-250 QQRERQVAA
+250 QQRERQQAA
-259 SRPTPEMPK
+259 TRPQPEAPK

-281 GNPFEYP
+281 GNAYEYP
-288 KPKGKAT
+288 KPKGQAT

-301 TEIGWAMWSW
+301 TEIGWAMYSW

-318 HGCDYCYARAIA
+318 HGCDYCYARVIA
-330 TSRDMAAYYPAG
+330 TARDMAPYYPAG

-351 LDAPANTPVPSRA
+351 LDAPANTPVPQRA
-364 EADPA
+364 QTDPA
-369 HGRVFVC
+369 FGRVFVC

-383 AWVPQEWIDQ
+383 AWVPQDWIDQ

-414 RYDRLDLPASG
+414 RYDRLKLPASG

-440 LAAMRKVSGVK
+440 LAALRKVSGVK

-464 KFSTLEG
+464 TFSSLEG
-471 IDMIVIGAQSENI
+471 IDWIVIGAQSENV
-484 GQNNSFSPP
+484 GQNPAFAPP

-518 GQVSGQWPGMKMIQ
+518 GEVSGQWPGMQMIQ
-532 EVPA
+532 EVPV

>member
-1 MDWSEVLRHYD
+1 MDWTEVLRHYD
-12 EIASIHP
+12 EIAGIHP
-19 AADLFPLVEGD
+19 AADLFPMVEGD
-30 ELKELCADIKNRGL
+30 ELQELCADIKERGL
-44 QQPIVVWHDGSLLDG
+44 QQPIVVWRDGTVLDG

-95 HLNSGQRAIVALK
+95 HLNPGQRAVVALK

-120 QVAQLKQN
+120 Q
-128 QEATVPADLRERQRE
+128 RE
-143 AAAEAASARPR
+143 AAAEAATARAR
-154 DEAGRLQVPA
+154 DDAGRLQVSA
-164 DLREASRSQPS
+164 DLREASQIQMVRPAPAPPTPAEQRKS
-175 TGQKAVIAL
+175 T
-184 QVREEMAREEAERKR
+184 
-199 RERETAAQAAKAVG
+199 AQAAKAVG

-222 ARVERSAPDLLPQVQ
+222 ARVAKVAPDLLPQVQ
-237 AGTMALDRAHREA
+237 AGTMALDKAHREA

-259 SRPTPEMPK
+259 SRPAPEMPK

-281 GNPFEYP
+281 GNTFEYP

-330 TSRDMAAYYPAG
+330 TSRDMVAYYPAG
-342 FTPLFHHER
+342 FTPLFHYER

-464 KFSTLEG
+464 TFSTLEG

-484 GQNNSFSPP
+484 GQNSSFSPP

-518 GQVSGQWPGMKMIQ
+518 GQTSGQWPGMQMIQ
-532 EVPA
+532 EVPV

>member
-1 MDWSEVLRHYD
+1 MDWTEILRHYD
-12 EIASIHP
+12 KITGIHP
-19 AADLFPLVEGD
+19 AADLFPMVEGD
-30 ELKELCADIKNRGL
+30 ELRELCANIKERGL
-44 QQPIVVWHDGSLLDG
+44 QQPIIVWRDGALLDG
-59 RNRLLACYRTN
+59 RNRLVACYHTN
-70 QEVVLERYEG
+70 QEVVLETYGG

-95 HLNSGQRAIVALK
+95 HLNAGQRAFVALK

-120 QVAQLKQN
+120 HRQAVIESNRVRAN
-128 QEATVPADLRERQRE
+128 APYSADLRFMEPHLNPPAPVLVEQS
-143 AAAEAASARPR
+143 AKQAASEQRK
-154 DEAGRLQVPA
+154 
-164 DLREASRSQPS
+164 
-175 TGQKAVIAL
+175 TT
-184 QVREEMAREEAERKR
+184 AE
-199 RERETAAQAAKAVG
+199 AAKAVG

-222 ARVERSAPDLLPQVQ
+222 ARVAKVAPDLLPKVQ
-237 AGTMALDRAHREA
+237 AGTMALDKAHREA
-250 QQRERQVAA
+250 QQRERQQAA
-259 SRPTPEMPK
+259 TRSQPEAPRLQE
-268 VDEKQTIT
+268 DATIT
-276 LLDHK
+276 LVDHK
-281 GNPFEYP
+281 GNPFSYP

-318 HGCDYCYARAIA
+318 HGCSYCYARTIA
-330 TSRDMAAYYPAG
+330 ESRDMKPYYPAG

-351 LDAPANTPVPSRA
+351 LEAPQNTPVPQRA
-364 EADPA
+364 QDEPA
-369 HGRVFVC
+369 FGRVFVC

-383 AWVPQEWIDQ
+383 AWVPQEWIDR
-393 VVASTVAN
+393 VVASTVVN

-414 RYDRLDLPASG
+414 RYDRLQLPASG

-464 KFSTLEG
+464 KFSSLEG
-471 IDMIVIGAQSENI
+471 IDWIVIGAQSENV
-484 GQNNSFSPP
+484 GQNPAFAPD

-518 GQVSGQWPGMKMIQ
+518 GQASGQWPGMQMIQ

>member
-1 MDWSEVLRHYD
+1 MTINWPEILRHYP
-12 EIASIHP
+12 EITGIHP
-19 AADLFPLVEGD
+19 AADLFPIVEGD
-30 ELKELCADIKNRGL
+30 EFTELCSDIKERGL
-44 QQPIVVWHDGSLLDG
+44 AQPITIWTDGTLLDG
-59 RNRLLACYRTN
+59 RNRLLACYETH
-70 QEVVLERYEG
+70 QEVVLDRYEG
-80 DDPVQFSLSANLHRR
+80 TDPVQFSLSANLHRR
-95 HLNSGQRAIVALK
+95 HLNAGQRAVVALK

-120 QVAQLKQN
+120 Q
-128 QEATVPADLRERQRE
+128 RE
-143 AAAEAASARPR
+143 AGEQFGKGAKLSAN
-154 DEAGRLQVPA
+154 
-164 DLREASRSQPS
+164 LREAIDTPTEHRKS
-175 TGQKAVIAL
+175 TAD
-184 QVREEMAREEAERKR
+184 
-199 RERETAAQAAKAVG
+199 AAKATG
-213 ASPRAVEQA
+213 ASTRAVEQA
-222 ARVERSAPDLLPQVQ
+222 ARVEKIAPDLLPQVQ
-237 AGTMALDRAHREA
+237 AGTMALGKAHKEA
-250 QQRERQVAA
+250 QQRERQQAA
-259 SRPTPEMPK
+259 SRPQPEMPK
-268 VDEKQTIT
+268 VDEQQVIT

-281 GNPFEYP
+281 GNPYKYP
-288 KPKGKAT
+288 KPKGEST

-318 HGCDYCYARAIA
+318 HGCSYCYARAIA
-330 TSRDMAAYYPAG
+330 EARDMAKYYPAG

-351 LDAPANTPVPSRA
+351 LEAPANTSVPARA
-364 EADPA
+364 ASEPA

-383 AWVPQEWIDQ
+383 AWVPQDWIDQ

-414 RYDRLDLPASG
+414 RYDRLQLPSSG

-459 LLEPI
+459 LLEPVT
-464 KFSTLEG
+464 FSSLEG
-471 IDMIVIGAQSENI
+471 IDWIVIGAQSANA
-484 GQNNSFSPP
+484 GQNDSFAPH

-503 ARRDGCK
+503 AKRDGCK

-518 GQVSGQWPGMKMIQ
+518 GEIGPQWPGMQMIQ

>member
-1 MDWSEVLRHYD
+1 MDWTEILRHYD
-12 EIASIHP
+12 EIKGIHP
-19 AADLFPLVEGD
+19 AADLFPMVEGD
-30 ELKELCADIKNRGL
+30 EFRELCADIKDRGL
-44 QQPIVVWHDGSLLDG
+44 AQPITVDRDGLLLDG
-59 RNRLLACYRTN
+59 RNRLMACYETN
-70 QEVVLERYEG
+70 QEVIVEEYLG
-80 DDPVQFSLSANLHRR
+80 SDPVQFSLSANLHRR
-95 HLNSGQRAIVALK
+95 HLNAGQRAFVALK

-120 QVAQLKQN
+120 QREAVIESNKARAQSPV
-128 QEATVPADLRERQRE
+128 TADLRSME
-143 AAAEAASARPR
+143 AAPRTPDQRRQERNAS
-154 DEAGRLQVPA
+154 
-164 DLREASRSQPS
+164 
-175 TGQKAVIAL
+175 
-184 QVREEMAREEAERKR
+184 
-199 RERETAAQAAKAVG
+199 AQAAKAVG
-213 ASPRAVEQA
+213 ASTRSVEQA
-222 ARVERSAPDLLPQVQ
+222 ARVAKVAPDLLPQVQ
-237 AGTMALDRAHREA
+237 AGTMALDKAHREA
-250 QQRERQVAA
+250 QQRERQQAA
-259 SRPTPEMPK
+259 SRPAPEAPK
-268 VDEKQTIT
+268 LQENTTIT

-281 GNPFEYP
+281 GNPYEYP
-288 KPKGKAT
+288 KPKGKST

-351 LDAPANTPVPSRA
+351 LDAPLNTPVPARA
-364 EADPA
+364 AADPA

-393 VVASTVAN
+393 VVDSTVAN

-414 RYDRLDLPASG
+414 RYDRLQLPPSG

-484 GQNNSFSPP
+484 GQNPPFAPP

-518 GQVSGQWPGMKMIQ
+518 GQVSGQWPGMQMIQ

>member
-1 MDWSEVLRHYD
+1 MTINWPDILRHYP
-12 EIASIHP
+12 EITGIHP
-19 AADLFPLVEGD
+19 AADLFPMVDGAEFA
-30 ELKELCADIKNRGL
+30 ELCADIKERGL
-44 QQPIVVWHDGSLLDG
+44 HQPITIWTDGTLLDG
-59 RNRLLACYRTN
+59 RNRLLACYETH
-70 QEVVLERYEG
+70 QEVVLDRYEG
-80 DDPVQFSLSANLHRR
+80 SDPVQFSLSANLHRR
-95 HLNSGQRAIVALK
+95 HLNAGQRAVIALK

-120 QVAQLKQN
+120 Q
-128 QEATVPADLRERQRE
+128 RE
-143 AAAEAASARPR
+143 AGEKFGKGAKVSPDLGEPIATPAEHRKSTAEAAKAT
-154 DEAGRLQVPA
+154 G
-164 DLREASRSQPS
+164 ASRS
-175 TGQKAVIAL
+175 
-184 QVREEMAREEAERKR
+184 
-199 RERETAAQAAKAVG
+199 
-213 ASPRAVEQA
+213 AVEQA

-237 AGTMALDRAHREA
+237 AGTMALDKAHKEA

-259 SRPTPEMPK
+259 SRPQPETPK
-268 VDEKQTIT
+268 VEVAQTIT

-281 GNPFEYP
+281 GNPYEYP

-318 HGCDYCYARAIA
+318 HGCTYCYARAIA
-330 TSRDMAAYYPAG
+330 ESRDMATYYPAG

-351 LDAPANTPVPSRA
+351 LDAPVNTPVPARA
-364 EADPA
+364 VDDAA

-414 RYDRLDLPASG
+414 RYDRLQLPASG

-440 LAAMRKVSGVK
+440 LTAMRKVSGVK

-459 LLEPI
+459 LLAPI
-464 KFSTLEG
+464 TFSSLEG
-471 IDMIVIGAQSENI
+471 IDWIVIGAQSANP
-484 GQNNSFSPP
+484 GQNEAFAPP
-493 FEWVADLVAT
+493 FEWVADLVSI

-518 GQVSGQWPGMKMIQ
+518 GQVGPQWPGMQMIQ

>member
-1 MDWSEVLRHYD
+1 MDWSEVLRHYP
-12 EIASIHP
+12 EIKGIHP
-19 AADLFPLVEGD
+19 AADLFPMVEGN
-30 ELKELCADIKNRGL
+30 EFRELCADVKERGL
-44 QQPIVVWHDGSLLDG
+44 AQPITIWTDGTLLDG
-59 RNRLLACYRTN
+59 RNRLMACFETN
-70 QEVVLERYEG
+70 QEVLIDEYLG
-80 DDPVQFSLSANLHRR
+80 ADPVQFSLSANLHRR
-95 HLNSGQRAIVALK
+95 HLNAGQRAVVALM
-108 VRELLQPAAKER
+108 VRELLQPAARER
-120 QVAQLKQN
+120 QGERTDLKPKT
-128 QEATVPADLRERQRE
+128 ADIPADLREREVAAQEDQRREARQRE
-143 AAAEAASARPR
+143 
-154 DEAGRLQVPA
+154 V
-164 DLREASRSQPS
+164 
-175 TGQKAVIAL
+175 
-184 QVREEMAREEAERKR
+184 
-199 RERETAAQAAKAVG
+199 AAQAAKSVG

-259 SRPTPEMPK
+259 SRPAPETPK

-281 GNPFEYP
+281 GNPYEYP

-311 NPVTGCN
+311 NPATGCN

-351 LDAPANTPVPSRA
+351 LDAPANTPVPGRA
-364 EADPA
+364 AADPA

-414 RYDRLDLPASG
+414 RYDRLQLPASG

-484 GQNNSFSPP
+484 GQNSSFSPP

-518 GQVSGQWPGMKMIQ
+518 GQTSGQWPGMQLPQ
-532 EVPA
+532 EAPL

>member
-1 MDWSEVLRHYD
+1 MDWSEVLRHYP
-12 EIASIHP
+12 EIKGIHP
-19 AADLFPLVEGD
+19 AADLFPMVEGN
-30 ELKELCADIKNRGL
+30 EFRELCADVKERGL
-44 QQPIVVWHDGSLLDG
+44 AQPITIWTDGTLLDG
-59 RNRLLACYRTN
+59 RNRLMACYETN
-70 QEVVLERYEG
+70 QEVVLDRYEG
-80 DDPVQFSLSANLHRR
+80 NDPVQFSLSANLHRR
-95 HLNSGQRAIVALK
+95 HLSEGQRAVVALK
-108 VRELLQPAAKER
+108 VRQMVQPAAKER
-120 QVAQLKQN
+120 Q
-128 QEATVPADLRERQRE
+128 RE
-143 AAAEAASARPR
+143 AGEQFGKGAKVSA
-154 DEAGRLQVPA
+154 D
-164 DLREASRSQPS
+164 
-175 TGQKAVIAL
+175 
-184 QVREEMAREEAERKR
+184 R
-199 RERETAAQAAKAVG
+199 REPIATPAEHRKSTAQAAKAVG
-213 ASPRAVEQA
+213 ASTRSVEKA

-259 SRPTPEMPK
+259 SRPAPETPK

-281 GNPFEYP
+281 GNPYEYP

-351 LDAPANTPVPSRA
+351 LDAPANTPVPGRA
-364 EADPA
+364 AADPA

-414 RYDRLDLPASG
+414 RYDRLQLPASG

-484 GQNNSFSPP
+484 GQNSSFSPP
-493 FEWVADLVAT
+493 FEWVADLVQT

-518 GQVSGQWPGMKMIQ
+518 GQTSGQWPGMQLPQ
-532 EVPA
+532 EAPV

>member
-1 MDWSEVLRHYD
+1 MDWSEILRHYP
-12 EIASIHP
+12 EIKGIHP
-19 AADLFPLVEGD
+19 AADLFPMVEGD
-30 ELKELCADIKNRGL
+30 EFRELCADVKERGL
-44 QQPIVVWHDGSLLDG
+44 AQPITIWTDGTLLDG
-59 RNRLLACYRTN
+59 RNRLMACFETN
-70 QEVVLERYEG
+70 QEVLIDEYLG
-80 DDPVQFSLSANLHRR
+80 TDPVQFSLSANLHRR
-95 HLNSGQRAIVALK
+95 HLSAGQRACVGLK
-108 VRELLQPAAKER
+108 VLELLQPAAKER
-120 QVAQLKQN
+120 IA
-128 QEATVPADLRERQRE
+128 EAGRSAAPGRPAEKASADLRDLSF
-143 AAAEAASARPR
+143 A
-154 DEAGRLQVPA
+154 PA
-164 DLREASRSQPS
+164 SQPRSPSPTSADQRKS
-175 TGQKAVIAL
+175 T
-184 QVREEMAREEAERKR
+184 
-199 RERETAAQAAKAVG
+199 AQAAKAVG

-259 SRPTPEMPK
+259 SRPAPEMPK

-281 GNPFEYP
+281 GNPYEYP

-351 LDAPANTPVPSRA
+351 LDAPANTPVPGRA
-364 EADPA
+364 AADPA

-414 RYDRLDLPASG
+414 RYDRLQLPASG

-484 GQNNSFSPP
+484 GQNSSFSPP
-493 FEWVADLVAT
+493 FEWVADLVQT

-518 GQVSGQWPGMKMIQ
+518 GQTSGQWPGMQLPQ
-532 EVPA
+532 EAPV